1 MKFLSLSSL
10 QVCIALVANKCDLL
24 KSIVNC
30 PLVAEAQAYCKTL
43 DRAVHYQTSAKRN
56 LGLDEMFLDLTRR
69 MIEYQRLNTRS
80 SSITSFGGGRT
91 LRLTDE
97 EEPINTDAQTDA
109 KRCSC

>member
-1 MKFLSLSSL
+1 M
-10 QVCIALVANKCDLL
+10 VANKCDLL
-24 KSIVNC
+24 KSIINC
-30 PLVAEAQAYCKTL
+30 PLVAEAQAYCKAL
-43 DRAVHYQTSAKRN
+43 DKAVHYQTSAKRN

-80 SSITSFGGGRT
+80 SSITSFGGAGNRT

-97 EEPINTDAQTDA
+97 EEAINTDEQTEA